1 MIWHFYFFKELLV
14 FTLVNGAPNKPLV
27 DADFFADNLLKHGF
41 NAQDSNIK
49 APTDKTS
56 PSAAAALAYIKA
68 LTNDELC
75 GNPSKI

>member
-1 MIWHFYFFKELLV
+1 M
-14 FTLVNGAPNKPLV
+14 NGAHNRPQVN
-27 DADFFADNLLKHGF
+27 ADFFADNLLKHGF

-68 LTNDELC
+68 LANDELC
-75 GNPSKI
+75 GKPSQI